1 MHYLGRLDQQIKIRG
16 YRVEIQEIE
25 AVLRRICRTDH
36 AVAVPYLGTSG
47 APEGVVAYVSGTEAV
62 DHETALNA
70 CREVLPDYMIPR
82 QLHWVAEIPLNA
94 NGKIDRARLTKGRG
108 PA

>member
-1 MHYLGRLDQQIKIRG
+1 
-16 YRVEIQEIE
+16 
-25 AVLRRICRTDH
+25 
-36 AVAVPYLGTSG
+36 
-47 APEGVVAYVSGTEAV
+47 V

-94 NGKIDRARLTKGRG
+94 NGKIDRARL
-108 PA
+108 